1 MFKRK
6 KNHAIDTLID
16 ETMNIRGSMNFSG
29 GIRLDGKLYGNLTLS
44 DGASGSLI
52 MGPKSKI
59 LGDIKADIAIIAGEV
74 KGNIEAQDFLE
85 LHSTAVVYGD
95 VAYGD
100 IEIHSGAVLNGNVT
114 KMKTNKTIKKILNK
128 KEKTDDK

>member
-1 MFKRK
+1 
-6 KNHAIDTLID
+6 
-16 ETMNIRGSMNFSG
+16 
-29 GIRLDGKLYGNLTLS
+29 
-44 DGASGSLI
+44 GSLI

-59 LGDIKADIAIIAGEV
+59 LGNIKADTAIIAGEV